1 MLGVVLALASAAAW
15 GAADFG
21 GGLTGRRAP
30 VMGVLA
36 AAQAI
41 GAGAA
46 LLVAILRGES
56 LPTPHD
62 ATWAAGAGV
71 CGAIGLAAL
80 YRGLAGGRMGIVA
93 PVTGVL
99 AAAIPVAV
107 GIALA
112 GLPGPLRVLGFG
124 LGIGAV
130 ILVSSADDGATGRRG
145 LGLAVGAGAAIGLYS
160 VAISRA
166 SPAGIFGVLVVSR
179 LTATAVVLIV
189 ARVGRQPVRLAP
201 AVLPAA
207 ALVGLLDMA
216 GNAAFIV
223 AAQVSRL
230 DLAGLLSS
238 LYPVTTVVLAVL
250 VLGERVTRAHAAGI
264 VAAGAA
270 VALIALG

>member
-1 MLGVVLALASAAAW
+1 MLTVVLGLASAAAW

-46 LLVAILRGES
+46 LLIMIVRGDAA
-56 LPTPHD
+56 PTFHD
-62 ATWAAGAGV
+62 AAWAVAAGM
-71 CGAIGLAAL
+71 CGAVGLAAL

-99 AAAIPVAV
+99 AAAIPVVV

-112 GLPGPLRVLGFG
+112 GLPGPLRIIGFG
-124 LGIGAV
+124 LGIVAV
-130 ILVSSADDGATGRRG
+130 ILVSSADDGSTGRRG
-145 LGLAVGAGAAIGLYS
+145 LGLALGAGTALGLYN

-166 SPAGIFGVLVVSR
+166 SPAGTFGVLVISR
-179 LTATAVVLIV
+179 LAATLIV
-189 ARVGRQPVRLAP
+189 LLLARAGRMPTRLAP
-201 AVLPAA
+201 RVVPAA
-207 ALVGLLDMA
+207 AVVGLLDMA
-216 GNAAFIV
+216 GNAAFIM
-223 AAQVSRL
+223 AAQVGRL
-230 DLAGLLSS
+230 DVAGLLSS
-238 LYPVTTVVLAVL
+238 LYPVSTVILAVAL
-250 VLGERVTRAHAAGI
+250 LGERVTRAHAAGI
-264 VAAGAA
+264 LVAGAA

>member
-1 MLGVVLALASAAAW
+1 
-15 GAADFG
+15 
-21 GGLTGRRAP
+21 
-30 VMGVLA
+30 MGVLA

-46 LLVAILRGES
+46 LLVAILRGEG

-62 ATWAAGAGV
+62 AAWAAGAGV

-99 AAAIPVAV
+99 AAAVPVAV
-107 GIALA
+107 GISIH
-112 GLPGPLRVLGFG
+112 GLPGPLRLLGFG

-130 ILVSSADDGATGRRG
+130 MLVSAADDGATGRRG
-145 LGLAVGAGAAIGLYS
+145 IGLSLGAGGALGLYN
-160 VAISRA
+160 VAISRV
-166 SPAGIFGVLVVSR
+166 SPVGVFGVLACSR
-179 LTATAVVLIV
+179 LTAAAVVLLLSR
-189 ARVGRQPVRLAP
+189 AGRQPTRLAP

-207 ALVGLLDMA
+207 AVVGLLEMA

-223 AAQVSRL
+223 AAQIGRL
-230 DLAGLLSS
+230 DVAGLLSS